1 MRNHSQFLAPAILSL
16 ALLQMLP
23 APARAED
30 QDFHLLVERMSDYYQ
45 KRPMRFMGWLNFFAN
60 RFTPQGVSHFQ
71 MAIFD
76 DIDNS
81 RTPPSEDL
89 ESSLASLVGPSYQPF
104 VRVHDVRSGEWT
116 CIYMRES
123 GKTRVEM
130 LIVSIDSS
138 DAVLMKMQL
147 KPDALREWVDEP
159 VKKGRD
165 SRYGAQEAEHG
176 QP

>member
-1 MRNHSQFLAPAILSL
+1 
-16 ALLQMLP
+16 MLP
-23 APARAED
+23 APSRAGDGE
-30 QDFHLLVERMSDYYQ
+30 FHSLVERMSAYYQ
-45 KRPMRFMGWLNFFAN
+45 KRPMRFMGWLNFLAN
-60 RFTPQGVSHFQ
+60 RFTPDGVSHFQ
-71 MAIFD
+71 MVIFE
-76 DIDNS
+76 DIDSS
-81 RTPPSEDL
+81 RTPPDEEF

-116 CIYMRES
+116 CIYTRES

-147 KPDALREWVDEP
+147 KPEAMREWVDEP

-165 SRYGAQEAEHG
+165 SRRGAQEAEHG
-176 QP
+176 QL